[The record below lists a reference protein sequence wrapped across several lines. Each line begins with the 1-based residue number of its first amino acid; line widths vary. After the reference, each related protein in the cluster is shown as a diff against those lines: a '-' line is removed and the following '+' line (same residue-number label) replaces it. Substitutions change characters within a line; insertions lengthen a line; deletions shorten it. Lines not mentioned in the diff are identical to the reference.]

1 MLRKTLSSF
10 FCALLLAGPV
20 LAHDYQVGALHIAH
34 PWARPLPPV
43 VPSGAAYLQIENR
56 GSNQEILVAAHSPIA
71 EKVEVHEHVHLDG
84 LMKMQKVDQLAI
96 PPGDEVVFEPG
107 GYHFMM
113 FGLKQPLEA
122 GGRFPLT
129 LVFADAGS
137 IEVQVMI
144 EEEPPG
150 SPARDTHSADIEP
163 SEHQQH

>member
-1 MLRKTLSSF
+1 MLRKTLSSL

-20 LAHDYQVGALHIAH
+20 LAHDYQIGDLHIAH

-43 VPSGAAYLQIENR
+43 VPSGAAYLVIENR
-56 GSNQEILVAAHSPIA
+56 GSLQETLVAAHSPIA

-96 PPGDEVVFEPG
+96 PPDNEVVFEPG

-122 GGRFPLT
+122 GERFPLT
-129 LVFADAGS
+129 LVFAGAGS

-144 EEEPPG
+144 EDEPPSASTHDT
-150 SPARDTHSADIEP
+150 SPGDSEP
-163 SEHQQH
+163 SGHQHH